1 MDPSMPSPWS
11 LPKVPRTLST
21 PGYPGYPGLSQMTM
35 GFPAPALPGD
45 MSPFH
50 QPVLLGR
57 SLSHAMTA
65 SPMIPQIPHAP
76 SSPSGLVHST
86 SHLLNLQSLMPS
98 VSHSQTSMFQ
108 PANFQFTFN
117 AEPST
122 SEARQP
128 AEPVTAPQA
137 DLAMG
142 GTSACSA
149 SAAPCDSHALAA
161 PSQSSVH
168 RREAQR
174 PALGVCQEPM
184 NCDTQLKQCIA
195 ECRRVLEAKAAQC
208 RSAGKKYVDPDFPS
222 DSRSLWLNGLS
233 PSEPLSSVTVSSWC
247 RSKPQGEQPQV
258 GYQGADVIAPGVLGS
273 FYLQGALA
281 MMRSVGK
288 DPNELIVHRDADVGI
303 YGVRFFKDGRW
314 IYEILDDLLPES
326 EQRPLSSSCNGQE
339 WPALIEKAY
348 AKLHGC
354 YEAVATGAEEDA
366 MEDLL
371 GAGSGRFAVSDFP
384 VWAEL
389 WQHLR
394 SKRKRGFA
402 LAAIRR
408 REAAGEALRL
418 KGFEGED
425 DGNGLRRLQRTPRVF
440 HRSNDIRHTKRNEL
454 RANLLPCI
462 LQVDRAPSEGAC
474 LASDAVEEH
483 SEKYKHY
490 KGILSGRSEG
500 ENETQVFVEK
510 DAFPPG
516 WDPSWQ
522 AVEACQG
529 LRDLVQDRSLRYR
542 RPVEEMVNVNSDL
555 PFRHEDAPVDLEEL
569 TNSLTIEFQNLEN
582 SWKGTKQAFTSLQIA
597 SRVPLLVKDPGG
609 MALETQSLPN
619 DVHTLRLDLNPGE
632 VRHIACNMKSRHFK
646 GTALERRLV
655 QLVDPERSALAA
667 LMRALKARETE
678 ARGHAAVLSDLLR
691 EVSVPLPALEEELRH
706 RRGDAAGEERLQALL
721 ADSRRTLARLLAVA
735 DKLAPVAQPLAA
747 SLAHAIDRMALICVR
762 EVDRVAIRCH
772 EEYEQ
777 LLQAFFESDVAR
789 KQAEDLIEKIGGRHA
804 SGDLASRLKVMENEL
819 QQQARTHAKLIDEKN
834 SLEVALAEAE
844 STGAGL
850 RGRVRQLEEEI
861 LHLRRRQPAQPAWT
875 SSEVKLPEQK
885 RCPVKS
891 DSETS
896 LCEIESEDT
905 FAEADRQGKKD
916 RPRLEVAQPPPPAV
930 FTVAGTAQT
939 DTEFYF
945 CKGDDFQAPEEISFD
960 LHSSILQTVQRLYK
974 MLGKYEWNAKTGS
987 FLYRTDGSSS
997 DEGMEGQ
1004 RRPSMGRL
1012 SLLGNNRN
1020 ADIRRLK
1027 VKVQEAHQQ
1036 AAASQLK
1043 EQLERLRPVVK
1054 GSFDE
1059 WLAKLLKESG
1069 SDKLQAGRLPDPDK
1083 LYDASAGAMSAD
1095 LQQRAERLRLQ
1106 AAELVL
1112 RKILTSGDSEP
1123 DPCVLEAA
1131 VLEARQLPGVNA
1143 ELLSAAEAKLE
1154 EANNMQQ
1161 LEEKPDVLRER
1172 LFDAVNDGDLPVA
1185 TRCLDANAG
1194 TSAQLSIDVT
1204 DHDGNTPLSEA
1215 ACYGEVEL
1223 AKFFLSR
1230 GAHPDSRNDLGRTPL
1245 WRACYNGHAE
1255 IVELLLQSG
1264 ADKSIPNNLGEEP
1277 VKHGTAATK
1286 SLIESWDPLETA
1298 RLKEALSLGPW
1309 QKAAQTK
1316 TKAASTTLPLASERT
1331 ASPLEE
1337 MIQSGEVTWPV
1348 KIGLKELQLALIA
1361 AHDSGKVPLVIA
1373 NGLEQ
1378 VEQFLLYS
1386 CDGLIDG
1393 KQLISEVFIKQSAT
1407 LDEARER
1414 LKESLLSTM
1423 ESHGSGL
1430 SLHVRLGDSA
1440 CDFTNF
1446 CAPNLFPAE
1455 VFGGPA
1461 RWNDEE
1467 VHRHFPDP
1475 MVCFQPEFR
1484 LVVSSRF
1491 TITEAHE
1498 HLADKLPYF
1507 QAAACG
1513 MLDFWQLSE
1522 KCLASRS
1529 WKSHKA
1535 KAAGLKS
1542 QSHLPKSELRLWED
1556 SLNRLIP
1563 VADRL
1568 RQNEGDGSFWKRVM
1582 RSVKHSMT
1590 ARRGSSA
1597 MRAEAVQRLN
1607 SGAKLSQIN
1616 TLARLHGELALIWQ
1630 TMPPKPQKLAAGTL
1644 LLRPLAPQVLQEA
1657 VRNYYLKSC
1666 NRHKQVEQAVFNLCR
1681 AVLQFAASYKVLLF
1695 AVMCDVLQPT
1705 ELGGRLPIVAP
1716 EARSYLP
1723 SLEVSSLANLPFD
1736 AVHTMNEFMTAL
1748 KNMRRSRTFHGAGDG
1763 SFERVSK
1770 DGGGDAGPE
1779 VEREDVLLPLPL
1791 VLAAAEVVCGRSKL
1805 TAEYFNVMLMG
1816 YSRQPRLL
1824 PRLDEEAEPSPS
1836 ESPVEGSSELRSASR
1851 NSESSLASSETGG
1864 EESDSKV
1871 PTKAL
1876 LVSHLLAADRMRR
1889 HPEMWE
1895 ETDYFVDSLWE
1906 AVMKRVNP
1914 TKVSHFS
1921 VLSNRVE
1928 LAEATVAAQVTIE
1941 RFRLQV
1947 PEALVASALKEVQ
1960 PGGAPFDSERR
1971 QKEGY
1976 VTKEAV
1982 EVIMHLW
1989 RQCGGAA
1996 SVCCTES
2003 HALWAVL
2010 WALALER
2017 GYEVQLM
2024 GRFFDI
2030 FDESGDGSLQYDEFV
2045 NFMAHIAPAVPEAD
2059 CASFFMAVAEDTSAD
2074 MTQEVFINLVQRVG
2088 VSSDLDG
2095 LKSLV
2100 EARAKA

>member
-1 MDPSMPSPWS
+1 MALSP
-11 LPKVPRTLST
+11 
-21 PGYPGYPGLSQMTM
+21 
-35 GFPAPALPGD
+35 
-45 MSPFH
+45 
-50 QPVLLGR
+50 
-57 SLSHAMTA
+57 
-65 SPMIPQIPHAP
+65 
-76 SSPSGLVHST
+76 
-86 SHLLNLQSLMPS
+86 
-98 VSHSQTSMFQ
+98 QT
-108 PANFQFTFN
+108 
-117 AEPST
+117 
-122 SEARQP
+122 ARQR
-128 AEPVTAPQA
+128 TCW
-137 DLAMG
+137 G
-142 GTSACSA
+142 
-149 SAAPCDSHALAA
+149 
-161 PSQSSVH
+161 
-168 RREAQR
+168 
-174 PALGVCQEPM
+174 
-184 NCDTQLKQCIA
+184 
-195 ECRRVLEAKAAQC
+195 AKAA
-208 RSAGKKYVDPDFPS
+208 
-222 DSRSLWLNGLS
+222 
-233 PSEPLSSVTVSSWC
+233 
-247 RSKPQGEQPQV
+247 
-258 GYQGADVIAPGVLGS
+258 
-273 FYLQGALA
+273 
-281 MMRSVGK
+281 
-288 DPNELIVHRDADVGI
+288 
-303 YGVRFFKDGRW
+303 
-314 IYEILDDLLPES
+314 
-326 EQRPLSSSCNGQE
+326 RPLT
-339 WPALIEKAY
+339 PA
-348 AKLHGC
+348 
-354 YEAVATGAEEDA
+354 
-366 MEDLL
+366 
-371 GAGSGRFAVSDFP
+371 
-384 VWAEL
+384 
-389 WQHLR
+389 
-394 SKRKRGFA
+394 
-402 LAAIRR
+402 
-408 REAAGEALRL
+408 EALRL

-425 DGNGLRRLQRTPRVF
+425 DGNGLRRLRRTPRVF

-490 KGILSGRSEG
+490 KGILTGRSEG
-500 ENETQVFVEK
+500 ENETQVFAEK

-609 MALETQSLPN
+609 TVLETQSLPN

-655 QLVDPERSALAA
+655 QLVDPEQSALAA

-691 EVSVPLPALEEELRH
+691 EVSVPLPAMEEELRH
-706 RRGDAAGEERLQALL
+706 RRGDAAAEERLQALL

-789 KQAEDLIEKIGGRHA
+789 KQAEDLIEKIGGRNA

-819 QQQARTHAKLIDEKN
+819 QQQARTHAKLIDEKD

-861 LHLRRRQPAQPAWT
+861 LHLRRRQPAWPA
-875 SSEVKLPEQK
+875 SEVKMPEQK

-945 CKGDDFQAPEEISFD
+945 CKGDDFQAPDEISFD
-960 LHSSILQTVQRLYK
+960 QHSSILQTVQRLYK

-997 DEGMEGQ
+997 DEGMEAPPLQGQ
-1004 RRPSMGRL
+1004 RRPSMV
-1012 SLLGNNRN
+1012 LLGNNRN

-1043 EQLERLRPVVK
+1043 EQLERLRPAVK

-1069 SDKLQAGRLPDPDK
+1069 SDKLRAGRLPDPDK
-1083 LYDASAGAMSAD
+1083 LYDAVM
-1095 LQQRAERLRLQ
+1095 
-1106 AAELVL
+1106 
-1112 RKILTSGDSEP
+1112 
-1123 DPCVLEAA
+1123 
-1131 VLEARQLPGVNA
+1131 
-1143 ELLSAAEAKLE
+1143 
-1154 EANNMQQ
+1154 
-1161 LEEKPDVLRER
+1161 
-1172 LFDAVNDGDLPVA
+1172 
-1185 TRCLDANAG
+1185 
-1194 TSAQLSIDVT
+1194 
-1204 DHDGNTPLSEA
+1204 
-1215 ACYGEVEL
+1215 
-1223 AKFFLSR
+1223 
-1230 GAHPDSRNDLGRTPL
+1230 
-1245 WRACYNGHAE
+1245 
-1255 IVELLLQSG
+1255 
-1264 ADKSIPNNLGEEP
+1264 
-1277 VKHGTAATK
+1277 
-1286 SLIESWDPLETA
+1286 
-1298 RLKEALSLGPW
+1298 
-1309 QKAAQTK
+1309 
-1316 TKAASTTLPLASERT
+1316 
-1331 ASPLEE
+1331 
-1337 MIQSGEVTWPV
+1337 EVTQGE
-1348 KIGLKELQLALIA
+1348 GLRRRVKEL
-1361 AHDSGKVPLVIA
+1361 
-1373 NGLEQ
+1373 
-1378 VEQFLLYS
+1378 
-1386 CDGLIDG
+1386 
-1393 KQLISEVFIKQSAT
+1393 
-1407 LDEARER
+1407 
-1414 LKESLLSTM
+1414 
-1423 ESHGSGL
+1423 
-1430 SLHVRLGDSA
+1430 
-1440 CDFTNF
+1440 
-1446 CAPNLFPAE
+1446 
-1455 VFGGPA
+1455 
-1461 RWNDEE
+1461 
-1467 VHRHFPDP
+1467 
-1475 MVCFQPEFR
+1475 
-1484 LVVSSRF
+1484 
-1491 TITEAHE
+1491 
-1498 HLADKLPYF
+1498 
-1507 QAAACG
+1507 
-1513 MLDFWQLSE
+1513 
-1522 KCLASRS
+1522 
-1529 WKSHKA
+1529 
-1535 KAAGLKS
+1535 
-1542 QSHLPKSELRLWED
+1542 ED

-1568 RQNEGDGSFWKRVM
+1568 RQSEGDGSFWKRVM

-1723 SLEVSSLANLPFD
+1723 SLDVSSLANLPFD
-1736 AVHTMNEFMTAL
+1736 AAHTMNEFITAL

-1791 VLAAAEVVCGRSKL
+1791 VLAAAETVCGRSKL

-1824 PRLDEEAEPSPS
+1824 PRLDEDQAEPSPS

-1851 NSESSLASSETGG
+1851 NSESSLASSETG
-1864 EESDSKV
+1864 EDSDSKV

-1971 QKEGY
+1971 KKEGY

-2030 FDESGDGSLQYDEFV
+2030 FEESGDGSLQYDEFV